1 MKQIFDQALQ
11 FLQQGI
17 AAIFRFV
24 QLIWTW
30 SADQITKMMQAPW
43 ESWPIWKQILLILVI
58 AAVAYALF
66 IAARQ
71 LWEAGV
77 KVLAAFVSFL
87 GALVYT
93 LPTILIAG
101 VMALA
106 GLWVINNLNLSSL
119 PAVTMFQGSGSSHD
133 SSTSNRPARRV
144 SRAEARRPG
153 ASNSVRIW
161 FGSWNEEHRRHMAR
175 ARRKS
180 SGDTI
185 DPAAWVATLIARSHD
200 TDRGPRWAYFDE
212 KRQVI

>member
-1 MKQIFDQALQ
+1 MKQIFDQFLQ

-71 LWEAGV
+71 LWVAGV
-77 KVLAAFVSFL
+77 RVLAAFVSFL

-106 GLWVINNLNLSSL
+106 GLWVINNLNLASL
-119 PAVTMFQGSGSSHD
+119 PAVTMFQGGGSSHD
-133 SSTSNRPARRV
+133 SSTTQ
-144 SRAEARRPG
+144 PG
-153 ASNSVRIW
+153 QTSGQGGGETA
-161 FGSWNEEHRRHMAR
+161 GS
-175 ARRKS
+175 K
-180 SGDTI
+180 
-185 DPAAWVATLIARSHD
+185 
-200 TDRGPRWAYFDE
+200 
-212 KRQVI
+212 Q